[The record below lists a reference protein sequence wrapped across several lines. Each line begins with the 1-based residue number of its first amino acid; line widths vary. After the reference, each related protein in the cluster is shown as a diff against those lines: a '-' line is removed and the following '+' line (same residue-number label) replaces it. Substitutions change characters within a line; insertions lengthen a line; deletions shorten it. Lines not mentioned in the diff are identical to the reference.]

1 MNFKLVSASTQPPAS
16 SHYTSHLLDAERLT
30 LLVNLH
36 ISSSNL
42 FTLTDKMII
51 SMMMMMTSSIFPAK
65 GLLGVAW
72 VENRLEFSNK
82 EAVWSLLAPAMG
94 ISGETKTPEHPLLIA
109 FCSRVNNG
117 P

>member
-30 LLVNLH
+30 LVNLH

-42 FTLTDKMII
+42 FTLTNKMMI
-51 SMMMMMTSSIFPAK
+51 SMMKMMTSSIFPAK

>member
-30 LLVNLH
+30 LVNLH
-36 ISSSNL
+36 IASSKL
-42 FTLTDKMII
+42 FTLTDKMMI
-51 SMMMMMTSSIFPAK
+51 SMMKMMTSSIFPAR